1 MRLLF
6 QSDTADPELWS
17 AALKAEMP
25 ELDIR
30 VWPET
35 GDPGEIDM
43 MLVYRL
49 PPEGLAN
56 YTRLKFIQLISAGAD
71 QLRGVSIPD
80 HIAVARLIEPG
91 QISGMVEYVTHAVL
105 HYHRGFHIYQRQQ
118 NAGIW
123 REHPRI
129 AASARKVG
137 VIGLGALGAPV
148 ACALKQ
154 QGFDVCGWSRSQR
167 SIEGIEVFAGS
178 AGMAR
183 FLAACEIVVAILPLA
198 PETVGMFDHAFF
210 AAMRPGSCFINVGR
224 GVQVDTDALIRALVS
239 NKLGGATLDVLASEP
254 VPPEHPAWT
263 TPNLRLTP
271 HIATSANAVSA
282 APEIIANFHK
292 VLQGNFVSNI
302 QGL

>member
-6 QSDTADPELWS
+6 QSDTADPVLWS

-25 ELDIR
+25 DLDIR
-30 VWPET
+30 VWPEV

-49 PPEGLAN
+49 PPEGLAK

-71 QLRGVSIPD
+71 QLRSVSIPD

-91 QISGMVEYVTHAVL
+91 QISGMIEYVTHAVL
-105 HYHRGFHIYQRQQ
+105 HYHRGFHIYQHQQ
-118 NAGIW
+118 AARIW
-123 REHPRI
+123 LEHPRV
-129 AASARKVG
+129 AAPQRTVG
-137 VIGLGALGAPV
+137 VMGLGALGAPV
-148 ACALKQ
+148 AQALKQ
-154 QGFDVCGWSRSQR
+154 QGFHVYGWSRNHR
-167 SIEGIEVFAGS
+167 SIEGIEVFAGP
-178 AGMAR
+178 AGMSP

-198 PETVGMFDHAFF
+198 PETVGMFDDAFF

-224 GVQVDTDALIRALVS
+224 GVQVNTDALIRALEA
-239 NKLGGATLDVLASEP
+239 NRLGGATLDVLASEP
-254 VPPEHPAWT
+254 APPDHPVWA

-282 APEIIANFHK
+282 APEIITNFRK
-292 VLQGNFVSNI
+292 VLEGRFVSNI
-302 QGL
+302 QGR